1 MRRTDNDDE
10 RMSADLEAI
19 KPKVALLGQRYT
31 RGNVSPDW
39 HRIPKNPPAGT
50 RKLSTPWQCGLCDM
64 RRATAHKIPG
74 CKRPAWFSVPHKA
87 YARMPICAYHLR
99 EEAAVLLM
107 DAATL
112 ARWKSKRA
120 ARRRGSRK

>member
-1 MRRTDNDDE
+1 MLRTDNDDGLY
-10 RMSADLEAI
+10 SDLETI
-19 KPKVALLGQRYT
+19 KPKMALLGQRYA
-31 RGNVSPDW
+31 RGDASPDW

-64 RRATAHKIPG
+64 RRATKHKIPG

-99 EEAAVLLM
+99 EEAAALLM
-107 DAATL
+107 DTATL
-112 ARWKSKRA
+112 ARRRK
-120 ARRRGSRK
+120 ARLEALKLRG